1 MSIRFEHEIKKD
13 EAPRGVLGGK
23 IRDLLA
29 DHNHRRNLG
38 IFVVQWITG
47 VYAYYNIY
55 FQLKYFKGDIF
66 TNVIIAGVSEMTS
79 NVIAGLIFQR
89 IGLRNTYLVSL
100 TLGFICSTIF
110 FTFGHAFES
119 LIPFLLLGAFFG
131 YTSVLL
137 INWIATPHLFPVL
150 YASSCQGFC
159 NAIARCAA
167 ILAPQLAELDQ
178 PIPMIIVSVLTL
190 ISAALVLFLKPLQ
203 AHSTN

>member
-1 MSIRFEHEIKKD
+1 MSIRFDHEIKKD
-13 EAPRGVLGGK
+13 EAPKGVLGGK

-66 TNVIIAGVSEMTS
+66 TNVINAGVSEMTS

-190 ISAALVLFLKPLQ
+190 ISAALVLFLKPIQ